1 MILKI
6 VISVSANEVVSL
18 EEDETKIPSKNKN
31 HKIQR
36 ASVLIAAPIDQ
47 QSRSSNPG
55 IVYRLLA

>member
-36 ASVLIAAPIDQ
+36 ASVLTAAPIDQ